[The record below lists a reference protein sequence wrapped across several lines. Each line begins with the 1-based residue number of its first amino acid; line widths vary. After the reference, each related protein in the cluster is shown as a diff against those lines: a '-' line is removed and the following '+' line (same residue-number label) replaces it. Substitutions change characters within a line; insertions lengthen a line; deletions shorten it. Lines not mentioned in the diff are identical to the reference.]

1 MLFLL
6 CLKKKT
12 KKNNQQQQLEITG
25 TKLYVP
31 VVTSSTQDNAMLEQS
46 KSAFKRIIN
55 WNKYQSKLPTEI
67 QNQYLDFS
75 FNPSFQGVNRL
86 FVFSFENEY
95 DRRARTGYFLPK
107 VNKRL
112 QCYDR
117 RKKLFLSTNK
127 K

>member
-46 KSAFKRIIN
+46 KSAFKSVIN

-95 DRRARTGYFLPK
+95 DRRARTGYSLPK

-117 RKKLFLSTNK
+117 RKKTFFVNQ
-127 K
+127 